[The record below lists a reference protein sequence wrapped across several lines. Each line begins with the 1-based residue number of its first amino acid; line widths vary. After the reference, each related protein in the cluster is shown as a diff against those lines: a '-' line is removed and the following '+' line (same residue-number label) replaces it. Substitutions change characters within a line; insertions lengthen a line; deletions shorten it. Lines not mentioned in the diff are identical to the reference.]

1 MRSQILNLLKKSR
14 DKFLSGEYLATSLNV
29 SRTAIWK
36 HIKALRDSGYDIE
49 SVPRNGYR
57 LLNAPDLLSAEEIEL
72 SLPTKILGKNIKY
85 FTTTDSTNNQAKKL
99 ALQGAPDGTIVVSEE
114 QAGGRGRLARS
125 FFSPKYKGIWFS
137 VILRPKFLPQE
148 APKCTLMA
156 AVAITKAIKE
166 VTGINVGIK
175 WPNDILY
182 DNKKLV
188 GILTE
193 MNAEMDCINYIVIG
207 MGINVNI
214 PYAEIPDDIKDK
226 ATSLSEI
233 AGEKISRIK
242 LLDSIL
248 YHLEQLY
255 ILAQKEG
262 FKPIL
267 DQWRQYSITL
277 NQHIKVIGTNETYT
291 GVAVDIDDE
300 GALLVDRNGKINR
313 VLAGD
318 VSIRPSH

>member
-1 MRSQILNLLKKSR
+1 
-14 DKFLSGEYLATSLNV
+14 
-29 SRTAIWK
+29 
-36 HIKALRDSGYDIE
+36 
-49 SVPRNGYR
+49 
-57 LLNAPDLLSAEEIEL
+57 
-72 SLPTKILGKNIKY
+72 
-85 FTTTDSTNNQAKKL
+85 
-99 ALQGAPDGTIVVSEE
+99 
-114 QAGGRGRLARS
+114 
-125 FFSPKYKGIWFS
+125 
-137 VILRPKFLPQE
+137 
-148 APKCTLMA
+148 
-156 AVAITKAIKE
+156 
-166 VTGINVGIK
+166 
-175 WPNDILY
+175 
-182 DNKKLV
+182 
-188 GILTE
+188 
-193 MNAEMDCINYIVIG
+193 MNAEMDCIIYIVIE
-207 MGINVNI
+207 MGIKVNI
-214 PYAEIPDDIKDK
+214 PYGEIPGGIKDK